1 MNSVGEKFKSVSG
14 VNVTLYKKYNS
25 WGSFIALLRKV
36 DSRGKVIR
44 EGIKLVSAEDI
55 KTKMIDF
62 EEDYIK
68 KYTNLMKAEFKS
80 KV

>member
-14 VNVTLYKKYNS
+14 VNVTLYKKFNS

-36 DSRGKVIR
+36 DSKGKVIR
-44 EGIKLVSAEDI
+44 EGIKLISAEDI
-55 KTKMIDF
+55 KTRMIDF

-68 KYTNLMKAEFKS
+68 KYTNLMKAEYKN